1 MLFRSIHQGA
11 PESDIRAAALAG
23 GMMPLRTDGERLVQQ
38 GLISAAELVRA
49 TRD

>member
-1 MLFRSIHQGA
+1 MRQ
-11 PESDIRAAALAG
+11 
-23 GMMPLRTDGERLVQQ
+23 DGERLVQQ